1 MKISPLYRALW
12 LHQLKVWLFIV
23 VSMVPLAV
31 AMQYLP
37 QWLFVIVFFSW
48 GIFIFFP
55 VVFAVGPL
63 GRRIGRKLNE
73 TAIAEAHKEHSKNHE
88 L

>member
-1 MKISPLYRALW
+1 MKIPPLYRALW

-23 VSMVPLAV
+23 VSMIPLAV

-37 QWLFVIVFFSW
+37 QWLFVIVFFLW

-63 GRRIGRKLNE
+63 GRRMGRKLNE
-73 TAIAEAHKEHSKNHE
+73 TAIAETRKERSRSYE
-88 L
+88 S